1 MLYKNISKA
10 NPLDYKIYEYKYYK
24 KPIGY
29 KTLEMYRFQHT
40 KENNANDRNRR
51 TGNRTENITNDQRKR
66 KIRKQEIKYMNPFL
80 ITERT

>member
-29 KTLEMYRFQHT
+29 KTLEIYRFQHT
-40 KENNANDRNRR
+40 KE
-51 TGNRTENITNDQRKR
+51 
-66 KIRKQEIKYMNPFL
+66 RKQCK
-80 ITERT
+80 RQK